1 MTRGTIK
8 HKDGSIEVKYSIKDQ
23 KKGYYY
29 IHDNPDKSIGN
40 NHIKFFDNLI
50 KNKVVYV
57 LSNSLKKIIKNT
69 IVATPNEKE
78 KFINNN
84 IIQSVTILK
93 KIKLEEFENL

>member
-1 MTRGTIK
+1 M
-8 HKDGSIEVKYSIKDQ
+8 
-23 KKGYYY
+23 
-29 IHDNPDKSIGN
+29 
-40 NHIKFFDNLI
+40 
-50 KNKVVYV
+50 VYV

-69 IVATPNEKE
+69 ILATPNEKE